1 MRLDRYLANAGLGT
15 RKEVKQLIKTGR
27 IKVNGTLVKESDFYV
42 DFNSNISIDDKK
54 IEYKEFYYLLLNKPK
69 GYISAT
75 ADDYHEVVVDL
86 LPEYKKYGIA
96 PVGRLDLDTTGVML
110 LTNHGALAH
119 ALLSPKKHVDKTYV
133 AEVNH
138 KLESSLIDKF
148 NKGIVLDD
156 GYTCLPATLEILDE
170 THAKLTIHE
179 GKFHQVKRMF
189 KSFGYEVINLD
200 RLSFDI
206 LTHDTLA
213 VGEYRE
219 LTNEEVNHLLSYI
232 K

>member
-15 RKEVKQLIKTGR
+15 RKEVKQFIKNGR
-27 IKVNGTLVKESDFYV
+27 VKVNNNIIKETDFYV
-42 DFNSNISIDDKK
+42 DFNSDISLDNNK

-75 ADDYHEVVVDL
+75 ADDYHDVVVDL

-96 PVGRLDLDTTGVML
+96 PVGRLDIDTTGVML

-119 ALLSPKKHVDKTYV
+119 ALLSPKRHVDKSYI

-138 KLESSLIDKF
+138 KLEQSLIEKF
-148 NKGIVLDD
+148 KNGITLED
-156 GYTCLPATLEILDE
+156 GYTCLPAILEILDD

-189 KSFGYEVINLD
+189 KMFSYEVINLD
-200 RLSFDI
+200 RVSFDI
-206 LTHDTLA
+206 LTYDSLNL
-213 VGEYRE
+213 GQYRE
-219 LTNEEVNHLLSYI
+219 LTNEEVCHLLSFI

>member
-15 RKEVKQLIKTGR
+15 RKEVKQFIKNGR
-27 IKVNGTLVKESDFYV
+27 VKVNNNIIKETDFYV
-42 DFNSNISIDDKK
+42 DFNSDISLDNNK

-75 ADDYHEVVVDL
+75 ADDYHDVVVDL

-96 PVGRLDLDTTGVML
+96 PVGRLDIDTTGVML

-119 ALLSPKKHVDKTYV
+119 ALLSPKRHVDKSYI
-133 AEVNH
+133 AELNH
-138 KLESSLIDKF
+138 KLEQSLIEKF
-148 NKGIVLDD
+148 KNGITLED
-156 GYTCLPATLEILDE
+156 GYTCLPAILEILDD

-189 KSFGYEVINLD
+189 KMFGYEVINLD
-200 RLSFDI
+200 RVSFDI
-206 LTHDTLA
+206 LTYDSLNL
-213 VGEYRE
+213 GEYRE
-219 LTNEEVNHLLSYI
+219 LTNEEVCHLLSFI

>member
-15 RKEVKQLIKTGR
+15 RKEVKQFIKNGR
-27 IKVNGTLVKESDFYV
+27 VKVNNNIIKETDFYV
-42 DFNSNISIDDKK
+42 DFNSDISLDNNK

-75 ADDYHEVVVDL
+75 ADDYHDVVVDL

-96 PVGRLDLDTTGVML
+96 PVGRLDIDTTGVML

-119 ALLSPKKHVDKTYV
+119 ALLSPKRHVDKSYI

-138 KLESSLIDKF
+138 KLEQSLIEKF
-148 NKGIVLDD
+148 KNGITLED
-156 GYTCLPATLEILDE
+156 GYTCLPAILEILDD

-189 KSFGYEVINLD
+189 KMFGYEVINLD
-200 RLSFDI
+200 RVSFDI
-206 LTHDTLA
+206 LTYDSLNL
-213 VGEYRE
+213 GEYRE
-219 LTNEEVNHLLSYI
+219 LTNEEVCHLLSFI